1 MRNEEAVRGVLSIP
15 LKSQK
20 DTLPVLRAVFKL
32 AAAPGFGAQV
42 RLYHSL
48 ILFVEVIFFRTRP
61 LKLVFCHLHLPF
73 SCLFRDKNLTS
84 NRID

>member
-42 RLYHSL
+42 RVLPLSTTVCPL
-48 ILFVEVIFFRTRP
+48 QPFRTRP
-61 LKLVFCHLHLPF
+61 
-73 SCLFRDKNLTS
+73 
-84 NRID
+84 